1 MSTVIAR
8 GGCVRVAVTRI
19 TRTTSDR
26 RRRVVVVEAKKKRR
40 GGGSNER
47 GGTEYADDFAL
58 YGSFDESYADGA
70 GLLLGKRE
78 FGTTSGRRGRDGG
91 GGYDAVVGVLDAL
104 SEVRNER
111 RNRRDVGGRSTR
123 AYEDEAYEDE
133 EYADDEYADDEE
145 TSADAVETPKPRRA
159 TPPTPAPAPRNVRR
173 PVEAPKPRP
182 KPQVVVKPQKQANAA
197 ATDPS
202 STKAKALQTLCKW
215 GFATSDA
222 ETAIEATSDAN
233 GDAATAKKRQ
243 IAALDWLLANAPMD
257 AVPEEYKIEAQ
268 RARA

>member
-1 MSTVIAR
+1 MSTVVAR

-19 TRTTSDR
+19 TRTTTDR
-26 RRRVVVVEAKKKRR
+26 RRVVVVVEAKKKRR
-40 GGGSNER
+40 GGGS
-47 GGTEYADDFAL
+47 GGGNEYADDFAL
-58 YGSFDESYADGA
+58 YGSFDESYAEGA
-70 GLLLGKRE
+70 GMLLGRRE
-78 FGTTSGRRGRDGG
+78 IGTASGRRGRDGG
-91 GGYDAVVGVLDAL
+91 AGYDAVAGVLDAL

-111 RNRRDVGGRSTR
+111 RRRRGAGGRSTR
-123 AYEDEAYEDE
+123 AYEDEEYEDE
-133 EYADDEYADDEE
+133 EYAEDEYAEDEE
-145 TSADAVETPKPRRA
+145 TSDDADETPKPRRA

-202 STKAKALQTLCKW
+202 STKAKALQTLSKW

-222 ETAIEATSDAN
+222 ETAIEATSDAV